1 MPKAGEFVIVST
13 DKKFD
18 PSAELSLGLDDLLE
32 VRRLLV
38 LFELERETNNQEQ
51 IGFSQEI
58 KQTQGFW
65 KRSVP
70 I

>member
-32 VRRLLV
+32 VRKLSV
-38 LFELERETNNQEQ
+38 LFELERETNNQE
-51 IGFSQEI
+51 
-58 KQTQGFW
+58 
-65 KRSVP
+65 
-70 I
+70 